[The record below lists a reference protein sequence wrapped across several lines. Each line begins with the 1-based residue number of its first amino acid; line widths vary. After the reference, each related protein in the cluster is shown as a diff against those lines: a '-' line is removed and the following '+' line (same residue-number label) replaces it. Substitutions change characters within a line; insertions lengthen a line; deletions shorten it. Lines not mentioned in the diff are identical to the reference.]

1 VYGDIPPLKVADRV
15 DDCRTLIGDGKADG
29 ALTVRAGLTV
39 TVSPAE
45 HEDEGEYA
53 ESVTLYEY
61 VVVDLGEGEYVDDVI
76 APDMRLL
83 QLDPVYHL

>member
-1 VYGDIPPLKVADRV
+1 VYGEVPPLKVADRV
-15 DDCRTLIGDGKADG
+15 DDCVALIGDGKADE

-45 HEDEGEYA
+45 HTDEREDA

-61 VVVDLGEGEYVDDVI
+61 VVVDFGEGEYVDDV
-76 APDMRLL
+76 APDMSVL

>member
-1 VYGDIPPLKVADRV
+1 VYGEVPPLKVADRV
-15 DDCRTLIGDGKADG
+15 DDCPTLMEDGEDG
-29 ALTVRAGLTV
+29 GAFTVRAGLTV

-45 HEDEGEYA
+45 HTDEGENA

-61 VVVDLGEGEYVDDVI
+61 VVVDLGEGEYVDDLP
-76 APDMRLL
+76 PDMSML

>member
-1 VYGDIPPLKVADRV
+1 VYVEVPPVKVADRV
-15 DDCRTLIGDGKADG
+15 DDCVSLMGDGKAD
-29 ALTVRAGLTV
+29 ALTVREGLTV

-45 HEDEGEYA
+45 HTDEGEYA

-61 VVVDLGEGEYVDDVI
+61 VVIDLGEGEYVDDV
-76 APDMRLL
+76 APDMSVL